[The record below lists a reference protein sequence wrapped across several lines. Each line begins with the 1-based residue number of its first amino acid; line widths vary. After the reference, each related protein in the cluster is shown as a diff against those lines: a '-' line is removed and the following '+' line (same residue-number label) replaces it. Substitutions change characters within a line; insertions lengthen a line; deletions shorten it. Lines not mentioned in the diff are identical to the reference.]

1 MNARFVEQREMPLS
15 ELRKH
20 PDNPNRGEVNAI
32 AESLEQFGQYRS
44 IVALQDGTILAGHH
58 VFQAAK
64 NLKLDK
70 IRVDV
75 IDADPQTAKKIMLAD
90 NRLAELGIGP
100 DLDMLFK
107 DLDELDDL
115 LGTGFDD
122 QFLKDLEAAISGP
135 QDSGDEEEDGDSD
148 PPDTTVYTRLSLV
161 VEAPLAKQWEA
172 HRKMFPD
179 DSAAFGYLFG

>member
-1 MNARFVEQREMPLS
+1 MSVKFLGQKEMPLS
-15 ELRKH
+15 ELRRH
-20 PDNPNRGEVNAI
+20 PDNPRRGDVNAI

-64 NLKLDK
+64 NLKLGT

-75 IDADPQTAKKIMLAD
+75 VDTDPQTATKIMLAD
-90 NRLAELGIGP
+90 NRLADLGVGN
-100 DLDMLFK
+100 DLDLLFK
-107 DLDELDDL
+107 DLDNLDDL
-115 LGTGFDD
+115 LGTGFDE
-122 QFLKDLEAAISGP
+122 QYLKDLEAAING
-135 QDSGDEEEDGDSD
+135 
-148 PPDTTVYTRLSLV
+148 PPDADDDLDDPDTKDTSGYKKLSLV
-161 VEAPLAKQWEA
+161 VEGQLAAQWEA